1 MSSGFFKRL
10 KRYVTNLWYL
20 ALWPVAQ
27 KLIDWLVG
35 DAVVGQ
41 IKDWAR
47 ELHLPNLLLSVFAAF
62 SNYPVRSCAVL
73 TCFIVSLSA
82 LMAGVESQRAERRPK
97 VQDPGPD
104 VIPAPPRTESLNVQ
118 LRPSAG
124 PSNKMLLAVINNGSG
139 QKFHATCRLVARRN
153 DPNKLH
159 ERTYDLAWERGLL
172 REVVVVSKESCN
184 LVIAIAEND
193 RSTDLS
199 EVKLQGF
206 GSGSNDTVASSR
218 WHEFE
223 KGDKPEYDL
232 EISVFGEGDQFP
244 TTELFTLRCGGKSSA
259 LEMVRK
265 QPATATRSVNAS
277 GGLATLKSVTY
288 RGSGEERKAA
298 FENRPKLFLEY
309 SPAMAATYALT
320 YSGLSLKNDGGIAY
334 NIEFKPEI
342 RAGFTLV
349 LENPISPVEKGAPYS
364 IKARFCRV
372 DSKGTKIPMDGMHSI
387 QVQSLMEAL
396 SEFGENSFAVTIL
409 SMDFEHNRFESCS
422 QIHFDIRTSR
432 IWVGLG

>member
-1 MSSGFFKRL
+1 MGSGFFKRL
-10 KRYVTNLWYL
+10 KGYVGKLWYL
-20 ALWPVAQ
+20 ALWPLAQ

-47 ELHLPNLLLSVFAAF
+47 ALHLPNLLLSVFVAF

-73 TCFIVSLSA
+73 TCFIVSASA
-82 LMAGVESQRAERRPK
+82 FMAGVQSHRAERRPK
-97 VQDPGPD
+97 VQNPGPD
-104 VIPAPPRTESLNVQ
+104 VIPAPPRTESINVQ
-118 LRPSAG
+118 LRPSEG
-124 PSNKMLLAVINNGSG
+124 PSDKMLLAVTNDGSG

-172 REVVVVSKESCN
+172 REVAVVSKESCN

-193 RSTDLS
+193 RSTGLS

-206 GSGSNDTVASSR
+206 GGGSNDAAASSR
-218 WHEFE
+218 WYEFE
-223 KGDKPEYDL
+223 KGAKPEYDL
-232 EISVFGEGDQFP
+232 EISVFGEGDQLP

-259 LEMVRK
+259 LEMVRT
-265 QPATATRSVNAS
+265 QSPTATESVNAP
-277 GGLATLKSVTY
+277 GELAILRSITY

-298 FENRPKLFLEY
+298 FDNRPKLFLEY
-309 SPAMAATYALT
+309 SPAVAAAYALT

-334 NIEFKPEI
+334 NIEFRPET

-364 IKARFCRV
+364 IRVRFCRV
-372 DSKGTKIPMDGMHSI
+372 NSKGTRIPMDGMQSV

-396 SEFGENSFAVTIL
+396 SELGENSFAVTMS

-422 QIHFDIRTSR
+422 RIHYDTRTRR